1 MPVEKLSILTT
12 PTVANSPRR
21 ETIYSANVLNEDVFA
36 GLEKSSDNS
45 KPETEPVQKKKKG
58 GCKAALNAG
67 ACKTCI
73 APMKKTVRMCAAP
86 MKNCVKPCKTGKKDL
101 VPTPRLGNEW
111 KAYGAAKRVAFISAE
126 TLKMLWFMF
135 SLYVLFQLV
144 VAFSTASDYDPESF
158 YPIRLGLRL
167 WDRTIDN
174 TSGLNW
180 LC

>member
-36 GLEKSSDNS
+36 GLEKASDNS
-45 KPETEPVQKKKKG
+45 KPETKPVEKKKKG

-86 MKNCVKPCKTGKKDL
+86 MKKCVKPCKTVRKAL
-101 VPTPRLGNEW
+101 VPTPRLGDEW
-111 KAYGAAKRVAFISAE
+111 KAYGAAKKATSISVD
-126 TLKMLWFMF
+126 TLKMLWFIV

-144 VAFSTASDYDPESF
+144 VAFLTASDYEPESF
-158 YPIRLGLRL
+158 YPIRLGFRL
-167 WDRTIDN
+167 WDRTIDS
-174 TSGLNW
+174 T
-180 LC
+180 